1 MKKKFEFKAEY
12 TKKGMHFSKDI
23 QGMTVIEK
31 LGIVKYLE
39 LELEIEAI
47 QNIQE
52 KQESKN
58 GNKKQKS

>member
-39 LELEIEAI
+39 MELELEAV

-52 KQESKN
+52 KQESK
-58 GNKKQKS
+58 KATQ

>member
-12 TKKGMHFSKDI
+12 TKKGMHFSKNI

-52 KQESKN
+52 KQESKD
-58 GNKKQKS
+58 KKQKS

>member
-1 MKKKFEFKAEY
+1 MKKVFEFKAEY

-52 KQESKN
+52 KQESKD
-58 GNKKQKS
+58 KKQKS

>member
-52 KQESKN
+52 KQESKD
-58 GNKKQKS
+58 KKQKS